1 MSGKKFVYDKG
12 RKENFLD
19 GDNLVFSVF
28 FDGTQNN
35 KTNTESE
42 KGKDRRKKI
51 EEHGIKSYNARSNR
65 DSLAAEEPEKS
76 VYNSHIYQGGIIK
89 RIKTAPP
96 RKQKSDSYEN
106 DYTNIA
112 RLFYSYVETKAIQ
125 EEIYIECV
133 GTEYGAEDA

>member
-51 EEHGIKSYNARSNR
+51 EEHGIKSYNARLEDNFSVE
-65 DSLAAEEPEKS
+65 EEPVKLKDNSPIYGEFKIEEVKLTPVKEK
-76 VYNSHIYQGGIIK
+76 
-89 RIKTAPP
+89 A
-96 RKQKSDSYEN
+96 DSYEN

-112 RLFYSYVETKAIQ
+112 RLFYSYDLKNGDFNGFQHRKNT
-125 EEIYIECV
+125 
-133 GTEYGAEDA
+133 